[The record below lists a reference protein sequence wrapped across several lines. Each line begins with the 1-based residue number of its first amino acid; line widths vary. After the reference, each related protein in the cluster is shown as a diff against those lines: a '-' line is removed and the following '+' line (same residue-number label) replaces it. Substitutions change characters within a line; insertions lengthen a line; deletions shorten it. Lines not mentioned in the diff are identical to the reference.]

1 MQSRVRLLTQLPSN
15 GLYEGFVALPNGAL
29 LVARADA
36 PELYRI
42 DVGADGA
49 DEVQLLSTFQ
59 EAPGI
64 NGIINICGIPGHD
77 DEFIVLVGLI
87 DLQAVRVSNYQIWRF
102 SMSTTTGHDDG
113 AKWKRV
119 VALNGSGFYLSM
131 VTISERV
138 LLVTDSARYRVY
150 SVDLVTGSTEVLV
163 THASFKAATP
173 ADFFGINRLSLGEGG
188 LIWFTNSSQHLL
200 GRFCVESPA
209 AAAAAA
215 ADKEGAPSTATARL
229 VGDVEIVAKGLP
241 ACDGFAVF
249 PDGSA
254 AFLVTMHEGKLVRLD
269 LAGGR
274 GESISD
280 VGLALV
286 NPSAVGLIPPGPG
299 PGAEDGGGGLQLC
312 VICNGEF
319 EVTWKDHDPNAGWQ
333 DIADIVDRVTVTVM
347 VTEE

>member
-1 MQSRVRLLTQLPSN
+1 MQSKARLLTRLPSN
-15 GLYEGFVALPNGAL
+15 GLYEGFVALPSGSL
-29 LVARADA
+29 LWARAG
-36 PELYRI
+36 E
-42 DVGADGA
+42 

-64 NGIINICGIPGHD
+64 NGVINICGIPGHD
-77 DEFIVLVGLI
+77 DEFIVLVGLT
-87 DLQAVRVSNYQIWRF
+87 DLQALR
-102 SMSTTTGHDDG
+102 
-113 AKWKRV
+113 WKRV

-131 VTISERV
+131 VTVSERV

-163 THASFKAATP
+163 AHASFKAATP

-188 LIWFTNSSQHLL
+188 LVWFTNSSQHLL
-200 GRFCVESPA
+200 GRFCVEPA
-209 AAAAAA
+209 AAE
-215 ADKEGAPSTATARL
+215 EGAPSTAAAARL

-241 ACDGFAVF
+241 ACDGSAVF

-254 AFLVTMHEGKLVRLD
+254 AFLVTMHEEKLVRVD

-274 GESISD
+274 DEPIRD

-286 NPSAVGLIPPGPG
+286 NPSAVGLIPPGAG
-299 PGAEDGGGGLQLC
+299 AGAGAEDGGGGLQLC

-319 EVTWKDHDPNAGWQ
+319 EVAWKDHGPNAGWR
-333 DIADIVDRVTVTVM
+333 DIADIVDRVTVTVT
-347 VTEE
+347 VTEK